1 MTVTSGGV
9 APALALSRDAAAL
22 ARLAGRY
29 THAVVATQVVADAET
44 TVTLARKLGADRPG
58 GFVLESAEGP
68 ESVGRYSFVG
78 PPAQEVLEVH
88 DGQYTVHQQ
97 GKLLAHG
104 PAAAPLEVLAGW
116 LAERRVAVDPALAPL
131 QAGAVGWIGYELLAA
146 LEHVPIP
153 PPTPDDPQVPM
164 LRWLRVE
171 SVAVVDHLRRTLRLC
186 VVVPLSGNGAADLAV
201 AARRLAALVTAL
213 GTALPA
219 EPPVPMPTPA
229 ALAAAV
235 QRLPV
240 RTWLSRPA
248 LQDAVAKARLAVQD
262 GECFQIVVSQRFE
275 VASQVAPFALYR
287 ALRAVS
293 PAPFLFCLPGEQ
305 ASAVGASPELLVSV
319 RQRTLLA
326 RPIAGTRRRGTDA
339 REDAALARSLRA
351 DEKELAEHRMLV
363 DLGRNDL
370 GRVAEPGSVRV
381 RRRERIE
388 RFSHVQHL
396 VTDLQATLARK
407 TAPLAAVAACFPA
420 GTVSGAPKLRAAE
433 WIARLEP
440 GRRGLYAG
448 AVGFVDATGQL
459 ELCIAIRT
467 AVVEPNRVLVQA
479 GAGIVA
485 DSDPV
490 KEADEC
496 EAKARAALT
505 ALALATW
512 SAPPAAQPEGAE
524 AGTAPQ
530 GRLP

>member
-1 MTVTSGGV
+1 MTAAGGPA
-9 APALALSRDAAAL
+9 APTLALSRDAAAL
-22 ARLAGRY
+22 SKLAATY

-44 TVTLARKLGADRPG
+44 TVTLARKLGADQPG

-78 PPAQEVLEVH
+78 PPAHEVLRVH
-88 DGQYTVHQQ
+88 DGQFAVHKRGQLVAQ
-97 GKLLAHG
+97 G
-104 PAAAPLEVLAGW
+104 PAPAPLDVLASW
-116 LAERRVAVDPALAPL
+116 LAERRVAVDPTLAPL
-131 QAGAVGWIGYELLAA
+131 QAGAVGWMGYELLAA
-146 LEHVPIP
+146 LEHVPVP
-153 PPTPDDPQVPM
+153 PPTPNDPQVPM

-171 SVAVVDHLRRTLRLC
+171 SVAVIDHLRRTLRLC
-186 VVVPLSGNGAADLAV
+186 VVVPLSGNGVADLAV
-201 AARRLAALVTAL
+201 ASQQLAVLVDAL
-213 GTALPA
+213 GTPLPP

-240 RTWLSRPA
+240 RTWLSRQA

-262 GECFQIVVSQRFE
+262 GECFQVVVSQRFE
-275 VASQVAPFALYR
+275 VSAQVAPFALYR

-293 PAPFLFCLPGEQ
+293 PAPFLFCLPATE

-326 RPIAGTRRRGTDA
+326 RPIAGTRRRGADA

-351 DEKELAEHRMLV
+351 DHKELAEHRMLV

-396 VTDLQATLARK
+396 VTDLQATLQRK
-407 TAPLAAVAACFPA
+407 IAPLAAVAACFPA

-433 WIARLEP
+433 WIAQLEP

-479 GAGIVA
+479 GAGVVA

-512 SAPPAAQPEGAE
+512 TGGSAETPGPESG
-524 AGTAPQ
+524 GRAP
-530 GRLP
+530 